1 MSEASYSKSA
11 LIIVDMQND
20 FVHPEGGIA
29 FRAAENPDAGIDI
42 PFIQGTI
49 PHVKQLAGAFRAAGR
64 PVVYVTHVVRADRSD
79 AHYPYW
85 RLPRLSGNRTF
96 IAEGSWGAQ
105 IVEEL
110 KPHEGEHVIVKRGYD
125 GFANTTLDTV
135 LRNLGV
141 TTCVV
146 VGVMTGVCVSSTVR
160 GGVELNYHMTVIDD
174 AVADPGRETH
184 AAELKILARN
194 FAAVKTTR
202 EVIALV
208 GSDRR

>member
-79 AHYPYW
+79 AHYP
-85 RLPRLSGNRTF
+85 
-96 IAEGSWGAQ
+96 
-105 IVEEL
+105 
-110 KPHEGEHVIVKRGYD
+110 
-125 GFANTTLDTV
+125 
-135 LRNLGV
+135 
-141 TTCVV
+141 
-146 VGVMTGVCVSSTVR
+146 
-160 GGVELNYHMTVIDD
+160 
-174 AVADPGRETH
+174 
-184 AAELKILARN
+184 
-194 FAAVKTTR
+194 
-202 EVIALV
+202 
-208 GSDRR
+208 

>member
-96 IAEGSWGAQ
+96 IAEGSWGANRGGTQ
-105 IVEEL
+105 TSRGRACDRQAGLRRLCEYHARYDL
-110 KPHEGEHVIVKRGYD
+110 AQFGGDDLRCRGGYD
-125 GFANTTLDTV
+125 GCLCFVD
-135 LRNLGV
+135 RKG
-141 TTCVV
+141 
-146 VGVMTGVCVSSTVR
+146 GSSLTI
-160 GGVELNYHMTVIDD
+160 T
-174 AVADPGRETH
+174 
-184 AAELKILARN
+184 
-194 FAAVKTTR
+194 
-202 EVIALV
+202 
-208 GSDRR
+208 